1 MLCGFLRIVLVFYQE
16 FSLETKLNQRVDTK
30 VALRSS
36 ITDSRNGEAKPS
48 YYSHNSTYVRIV
60 LLTWNEGGRA
70 LNFNDWVRLIELFI
84 SFLQVLAWPLVIFGI
99 LFFFRQPLR
108 NFLDSIVEVNFK
120 AGPIETTARRDKLIE
135 LSASLGAATAHWSD
149 VTTGE
154 KGAPGGTP
162 MPDIERTK
170 KLAQTISELMTP
182 DAAERMERATILWV
196 DDRPANNTYERQALE
211 ALGVQITISKSTED
225 ALDRLRRKPYD
236 VILSDMSRPPDPQA
250 GYTLLNKLKEM
261 QITTPYI
268 IYAGSKR
275 PEHVAKAKELGAFG
289 TTNDPQE
296 LLELVI
302 QAVKK

>member
-1 MLCGFLRIVLVFYQE
+1 MSF
-16 FSLETKLNQRVDTK
+16 
-30 VALRSS
+30 A
-36 ITDSRNGEAKPS
+36 
-48 YYSHNSTYVRIV
+48 
-60 LLTWNEGGRA
+60 
-70 LNFNDWVRLIELFI
+70 DWVKLIELFI
-84 SFLQVLAWPLVIFGI
+84 SLLQVLVWPIVIFGI

-108 NFLDSIVEVNFK
+108 KFLDSIVEVNFK
-120 AGPIETTARRDKLIE
+120 AGPIETSARRDKIIE
-135 LSASLGAATAHWSD
+135 LSTSLGAATAHWSD
-149 VTTGE
+149 VISGE
-154 KGAPGGTP
+154 QAAPGVAP

-182 DAAERMERATILWV
+182 STAERMERATILWV

-225 ALDRLRRKPYD
+225 ALDRLQRKSYD

-250 GYTLLNKLKEM
+250 GYTLLSKLKEM

-275 PEHVAKAKELGAFG
+275 PEHVAKAKAMGAFG

-302 QAVKK
+302 EAVKK

>member
-1 MLCGFLRIVLVFYQE
+1 M
-16 FSLETKLNQRVDTK
+16 S
-30 VALRSS
+30 
-36 ITDSRNGEAKPS
+36 
-48 YYSHNSTYVRIV
+48 
-60 LLTWNEGGRA
+60 
-70 LNFNDWVRLIELFI
+70 FNDWVRLIELFI
-84 SFLQVLAWPLVIFGI
+84 SLLQVLVWPIVIFGI

-108 NFLDSIVEVNFK
+108 KFLDSIVEVNFK
-120 AGPIETTARRDKLIE
+120 AGPIETSARRDKIIE
-135 LSASLGAATAHWSD
+135 LSTSLGAATAHWND
-149 VTTGE
+149 V
-154 KGAPGGTP
+154 APGATSEAGGVP
-162 MPDIERTK
+162 VPDIERTK

-182 DAAERMERATILWV
+182 STAQRMEEASILWV

-225 ALDRLRRKPYD
+225 ALDRLQRKSYD

-250 GYTLLNKLKEM
+250 GYTLLGKLKEM

-268 IYAGSKR
+268 IYAGSRR
-275 PEHVAKAKELGAFG
+275 PEHVAKAKAMGAFG